1 MEWVGLIVGETTHG
15 VVIIGIVLMDGTTT
29 TDGVMDMDGTTTD
42 GIMDTVDTEEVVMY
56 MVVGPQIETPLF
68 ILILVDLIYY

>member
-1 MEWVGLIVGETTHG
+1 
-15 VVIIGIVLMDGTTT
+15 MDGTTT

-42 GIMDTVDTEEVVMY
+42 GIMDTVDTEEVVMDMY

-68 ILILVDLIYY
+68 ILILVDLIDL

>member
-42 GIMDTVDTEEVVMY
+42 GIMDTEEVVMDMY
-56 MVVGPQIETPLF
+56 MAVGPQIETPLF